1 LNNFVRLTKEDIIY
15 YHKSICDRFNTT
27 YGILKPGLLDAV
39 VIRPDQTVYGKES
52 FPNIYLKAASM
63 MEAISR
69 WHIFADGNKRTALLI
84 TDTYL
89 AINGYVFIPPLST
102 VRFIVNVADTLGN
115 DNTQINKLIQSIANW
130 LKDYTIEKGDKN
142 YLKVVISK
150 IEKELKDLQD
160 LFKIDSKKAFAKYE
174 EWMAI
179 DIYPEYKKEINEVK
193 KFLDEIRLR
202 NIRIIE
208 GF

>member
-1 LNNFVRLTKEDIIY
+1 LNSFVRLTKEDIIY
-15 YHKSICDRFNTT
+15 YHKSVCDRFNTT

-39 VIRPDQTVYGKES
+39 VIRPDQTVYGKET

-63 MEAISR
+63 MEAIAR
-69 WHIFADGNKRTALLI
+69 WHIFVDGNKRTALLI

-89 AINGYVFIPPLST
+89 AINDYIFIPPLST
-102 VRFIVNVADTLGN
+102 VRFIVNVADTLEN
-115 DNTQINKLIQSIANW
+115 DNIQINKLIRNIANW
-130 LKDYTIEKGDKN
+130 LKDYTIQKGNKN
-142 YLKVVISK
+142 YLKVVVSN
-150 IEKELKDLQD
+150 IEKELNDLQD

-179 DIYPEYKKEINEVK
+179 DIYPQYKKDINEVK

-202 NIRIIE
+202 NLRIIE
-208 GF
+208 EF